1 MFIRKQNE
9 QSVNDF
15 VEKEAAKEAKHKS
28 IADQLFE
35 QEMADLGA
43 SHNNMLDQKAP
54 PETVVTIAKARKK
67 ARVDI
72 EAAAHIGTH

>member
-35 QEMADLGA
+35 QEMAEIDKKVQAECDEKRKGF
-43 SHNNMLDQKAP
+43 SFEISDNPVNE
-54 PETVVTIAKARKK
+54 PEVIQL
-67 ARVDI
+67 
-72 EAAAHIGTH
+72 